1 MPNSPRPTLKYASVG
16 WARRFVTESGK
27 SKGRVYTPAEYGE
40 YKGIIDSADSWT
52 AAEKKHGYDYALLGR
67 HPTREDLDKV
77 STTVPV
83 MATHISGHFAA
94 VNSVGLKK
102 IGYDASTPNPEGGV
116 IRREADGRTPNGV
129 LE

>member
-1 MPNSPRPTLKYASVG
+1 MARLKAFAAGPDVG
-16 WARRFVTESGK
+16 LTGWIFGV
-27 SKGRVYTPAEYGE
+27 
-40 YKGIIDSADSWT
+40 
-52 AAEKKHGYDYALLGR
+52 GYDDALLGR

-94 VNSVGLKK
+94 VNTLGLKM

-116 IRREADGRTPNGV
+116 IRREADGKTPNGV
-129 LE
+129 LEELAAMPHMVTFSRPPRRRGRTTS